1 MLRFTLGVTYD
12 TPRATIESLM
22 EELRT
27 MLSAREDVDSS
38 TVRVR
43 LTGFSASSI
52 DILVQ
57 CAVNTPDLAVFLAT
71 QEQINLEILDIMQRQ
86 GAEFAFPSQTV
97 YMKQE

>member
-1 MLRFTLGVTYD
+1 
-12 TPRATIESLM
+12 
-22 EELRT
+22 

-57 CAVNTPDLAVFLAT
+57 CAVNYTYIYLFLAT